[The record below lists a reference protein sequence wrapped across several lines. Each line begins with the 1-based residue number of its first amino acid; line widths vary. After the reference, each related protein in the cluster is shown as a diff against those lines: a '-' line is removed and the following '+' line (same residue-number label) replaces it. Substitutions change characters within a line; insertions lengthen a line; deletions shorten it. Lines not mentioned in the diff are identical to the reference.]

1 MSLPSGYVPA
11 PCLLFLKTE
20 EQIVDTRCELIAK
33 SSGDAAETSAPARPS
48 NNAAPAASQLSYT
61 LDPDDAITAVTGD
74 WDRFAL
80 DNGGGES
87 LSTKI
92 IGRRLDRFI
101 SGDVTLMFV
110 RTLLMSARTLKRTI
124 QRPYRCDSP
133 QVKRFMEMTIVPRG
147 NGVLEVCHRQVR
159 SEPYR
164 YALPVTAAMPGTGS
178 NFVKR
183 CSLCQR
189 IRLGQT
195 WSEVDDAVL
204 EGRLQQRATAELV
217 VVYGVCPDCMSRRG
231 VQL

>member
-1 MSLPSGYVPA
+1 MPA
-11 PCLLFLKTE
+11 LCLLFLKTE
-20 EQIVDTRCELIAK
+20 KQSVDTPSVLTPK
-33 SSGDAAETSAPARPS
+33 SSSDSTPTSAPARPS
-48 NNAAPAASQLSYT
+48 NDTAPAASQLSYT
-61 LDPDDAITAVTGD
+61 LDPDDAITAVSGD

-80 DNGGGES
+80 ENGGDES

-92 IGRRLDRFI
+92 IGRRLDHFI

-110 RTLLMSARTLKRTI
+110 RTLLMSARTVKRTI

-133 QVKRFMEMTIVPRG
+133 QLKRFMEMTIVPRR

-164 YALPVTAAMPGTGS
+164 YALTFTAAMPGAAS

-189 IRLGQT
+189 IRLGEM

-204 EGRLQQRATAELV
+204 EGRLQQGGAAKLG

-231 VQL
+231 IKP

>member
-1 MSLPSGYVPA
+1 VVTYPHLVVP
-11 PCLLFLKTE
+11 FVKTG
-20 EQIVDTRCELIAK
+20 EQMLDTRAGLIPE
-33 SSGDAAETSAPARPS
+33 SSGDVATTAVPARPS
-48 NNAAPAASQLSYT
+48 NEAAPAASQLSYT

-80 DNGGGES
+80 DNGGDES
-87 LSTKI
+87 LSTKV
-92 IGRRLDRFI
+92 IGRRLDHFI

-110 RTLLMSARTLKRTI
+110 RTLLMSARTLKRTV

-133 QVKRFMEMTIVPRG
+133 QLKRFMEMTIVPRG

-164 YALPVTAAMPGTGS
+164 YSLPVTAAMPGAGS

-189 IRLGQT
+189 IRVGQM

-204 EGRLQQRATAELV
+204 EGRLQPGAAAKLV

-231 VQL
+231 VKP

>member
-1 MSLPSGYVPA
+1 V
-11 PCLLFLKTE
+11 KTG
-20 EQIVDTRCELIAK
+20 EQIVDTRAGSIPK
-33 SSGDAAETSAPARPS
+33 SSSDAAATSAPARPS
-48 NNAAPAASQLSYT
+48 TDAAAAASQLSYT

-80 DNGGGES
+80 DNGGDES

-92 IGRRLDRFI
+92 IGRRLDHFI

-133 QVKRFMEMTIVPRG
+133 QLKRFMEMTIVPRG

-164 YALPVTAAMPGTGS
+164 YALTFTAAMPGAGS

-189 IRLGQT
+189 IRVGDR

-204 EGRLQQRATAELV
+204 EGRLQQGAAAKLAV
-217 VVYGVCPDCMSRRG
+217 LYGVCPDCMSRRR
-231 VQL
+231 VKP

>member
-20 EQIVDTRCELIAK
+20 ERIVDTRCELIAK
-33 SSGDAAETSAPARPS
+33 SSGDAAEKCAPARPS
-48 NNAAPAASQLSYT
+48 NDAAPAASQLSYT
-61 LDPDDAITAVTGD
+61 LDPDDAIIAVTGD

-80 DNGGGES
+80 DNGGDES

-101 SGDVTLMFV
+101 AGDVTLMFV
-110 RTLLMSARTLKRTI
+110 RTLLMSARTLERTI

-147 NGVLEVCHRQVR
+147 SGVLEVCHRQVR

-164 YALPVTAAMPGTGS
+164 YSLPVTAAMPGTGS

-204 EGRLQQRATAELV
+204 EGRLQQRATAELA

-231 VQL
+231 VKL